1 MLLNLVKLELRK
13 FKIGGYIRGAIIANV
28 VMMALLFLMLYTRTP
43 LDDIAFPEY
52 NALFAGVDSIVRLT
66 FITFAAVLLSRYI
79 IEEYKSKTINI
90 LFMYPISRKKL
101 LISKLFIVC
110 TFTFVSIILS
120 EIVLSA
126 ILLTAN
132 AVKPSIQETLTLS
145 IIGEGAF
152 QFVMNAL
159 AASLMSLIPL
169 YFGMKKYS
177 TPVTITS
184 SLIISLIVC
193 SNNVGVG
200 GISLNSIIII
210 PISLALIGVFVIYMT
225 IKKVD
230 RVDVVN

>member
-1 MLLNLVKLELRK
+1 MLNLVKLELRK
-13 FKIGGYIRGAIIANV
+13 FQIGGYIRGAVIANV
-28 VMMALLFLMLYTRTP
+28 VMMAILSLMLYSQTL
-43 LDDIAFPEY
+43 LDEIVFLDY
-52 NALFAGVDSIVRLT
+52 NALFAVVDSIVRLT

-90 LFMYPISRKKL
+90 LFMYPISRRKL

-132 AVKPSIQETLTLS
+132 AVKPSIQEQLTMS
-145 IIGEGAF
+145 MIGEGAF

-177 TPVTITS
+177 TPATITS
-184 SLIISLIVC
+184 SLLISPIVC
-193 SNNVGVG
+193 SNNVGAG
-200 GISLNSIIII
+200 GISLNSIMII
-210 PISLALIGVFVIYMT
+210 PVSLALIGALIIYMT
-225 IKKVD
+225 IKKID
-230 RVDVVN
+230 HVDVVT